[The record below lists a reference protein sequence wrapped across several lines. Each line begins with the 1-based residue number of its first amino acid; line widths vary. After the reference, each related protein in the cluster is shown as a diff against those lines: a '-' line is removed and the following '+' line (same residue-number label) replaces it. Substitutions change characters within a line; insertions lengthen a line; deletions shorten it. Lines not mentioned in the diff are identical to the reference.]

1 MFENIDENINLF
13 KTLTKEEKI
22 KYIDYLMLCEN
33 EVRMIDKF
41 KSNTL

>member
-22 KYIDYLMLCEN
+22 KYIDYLKMTE
-33 EVRMIDKF
+33 MF
-41 KSNTL
+41 KTNTVKYP